1 MSDFFLQIITPTEKF
16 YDQRIE
22 WVEYNTTD
30 GYVGVLP
37 GHIPTVQIIAP
48 GELVIHLDNDEKKK
62 AYIVSG
68 YSRIMPDLVTI
79 LAQEIKWVDGE
90 SKDEEEAQAP
100 ENTAKME
107 SENSD
112 FYRLSVELRK
122 TLGQLSK

>member
-1 MSDFFLQIITPTEKF
+1 MVDFFLQIITPTEKF
-16 YDQRIE
+16 YDGRIE

-37 GHIPTVQIIAP
+37 GHIPTVQIVAP
-48 GELVIHLDNDEKKK
+48 GELVIHLDDDEVKK
-62 AYIVSG
+62 ANIVSG

-79 LAQEIKWVDGE
+79 LAQEIKWVSEDTT
-90 SKDEEEAQAP
+90 EEEPKVQS
-100 ENTAKME
+100 KME

-122 TLGQLSK
+122 TLGELSK

>member
-16 YDQRIE
+16 YDGRID

-37 GHIPTVQIIAP
+37 GHIPTVQIVAP

-62 AYIVSG
+62 AHVVSG
-68 YSRIMPDLVTI
+68 FSRIMPDLVTI
-79 LAQEIKWVDGE
+79 LAQEIKWV
-90 SKDEEEAQAP
+90 EEDSIDKEK
-100 ENTAKME
+100 ETATNGKTE
-107 SENSD
+107 SEHSD

-122 TLGQLSK
+122 TLGELSK

>member
-1 MSDFFLQIITPTEKF
+1 MVDFFLQIITPTEKF
-16 YDQRIE
+16 YDGRIE

-37 GHIPTVQIIAP
+37 GHIPTVQIVAP
-48 GELVIHLDNDEKKK
+48 GELVIHLDDDETKK

-90 SKDEEEAQAP
+90 SKDEEEAP
-100 ENTAKME
+100 EKIAKME

>member
-48 GELVIHLDNDEKKK
+48 GELVIHLDNDEIKK
-62 AYIVSG
+62 AYIISG

-79 LAQEIKWVDGE
+79 LAQEIKWVDGD
-90 SKDEEEAQAP
+90 SKDEEEAP
-100 ENTAKME
+100 EKIAKME

-112 FYRLSVELRK
+112 FYRLSVELRR
-122 TLGQLSK
+122 TLGQLSRLN